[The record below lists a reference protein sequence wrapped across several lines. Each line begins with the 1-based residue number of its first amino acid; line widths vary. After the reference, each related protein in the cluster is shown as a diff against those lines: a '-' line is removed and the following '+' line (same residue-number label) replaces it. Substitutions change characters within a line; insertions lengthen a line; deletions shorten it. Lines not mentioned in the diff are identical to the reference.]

1 MRKCYIE
8 LVYDLVPKPLPVAI
22 TDNLRTV
29 VMVKRQVLKE
39 ARERYKQ
46 VEGIDEIL
54 EIEFL
59 GTLRKLENT
68 LNMLI
73 PPEVEELAL
82 TESEE
87 AGE

>member
-8 LVYDLVPKPLPVAI
+8 LVYDTYPKPLPVAI
-22 TDNLRTV
+22 TDDLKTT
-29 VMVKRQVLKE
+29 VMVKRQILKE
-39 ARERYKQ
+39 AMQRYKQ
-46 VEGIDEIL
+46 VKGVDSIL

-68 LNMLI
+68 LDAII

-82 TESEE
+82 GESEE
-87 AGE
+87 AKE